1 MKLNV
6 GSTDKNIRIILA
18 IIIAAFGIYFKSWW
32 GAVALVPLITA
43 FAGICPLYK
52 ILGVNTRNVSPE

>member
-6 GSTDKNIRIILA
+6 GSADKSIRIILA
-18 IIIAAFGIYFKSWW
+18 IVIAALGVYFKSWW

-52 ILGVNTRNVSPE
+52 ILGISTRNVSQE